1 MTRDELVEKMARAIC
16 CVNGCLYPR
25 ACDMEIDTAQERL
38 HEASAALSVVTEWL
52 EEEAK
57 EHKRRNAEY
66 TTAPSIYSVVIHRL
80 IAVTKGEQ

>member
-25 ACDMEIDTAQERL
+25 ACDMEMDTAQQRL

-52 EEEAK
+52 EGEDTPAR
-57 EHKRRNAEY
+57 HPFARSQVR
-66 TTAPSIYSVVIHRL
+66 RL
-80 IAVTKGEQ
+80 ITMLKEPAP